1 MRQEPIA
8 ATDKK
13 HKALIVTACYTGMRQ
28 SALLGLKWGDVD
40 YAKSRIFVR
49 RTLQSGR
56 FYEPKTAYSRRNITV
71 PRQVIE
77 ALEEHQARQAVELA
91 ENELELVFPNEAGK
105 PIDGMNLYHRIFVPT
120 LKRAGLRHVRFHDLR
135 HSYAAALISAGENP
149 KWIQRQLGHSSIQ
162 VTMDICGH
170 LFAGY

>member
-1 MRQEPIA
+1 MLIMQRVAFLSDVHFNQVGFTNRRQPTPA
-8 ATDKK
+8 AISQFRDKS
-13 HKALIVTACYTGMRQ
+13 LR
-28 SALLGLKWGDVD
+28 
-40 YAKSRIFVR
+40 
-49 RTLQSGR
+49 
-56 FYEPKTAYSRRNITV
+56 P
-71 PRQVIE
+71 
-77 ALEEHQARQAVELA
+77 EHQARQAVELA